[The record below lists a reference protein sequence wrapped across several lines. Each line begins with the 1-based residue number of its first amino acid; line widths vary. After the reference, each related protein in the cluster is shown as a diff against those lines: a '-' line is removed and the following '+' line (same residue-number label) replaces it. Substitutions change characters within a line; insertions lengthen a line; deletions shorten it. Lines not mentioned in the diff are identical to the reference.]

1 MFAAFFMELQLYQK
15 NMSARILVVAE
26 DAAMRE
32 SLDLFLTFE
41 GYETFVCSRY
51 SDVHNFI
58 HNFSPNLI
66 LLHISNWRLKDR
78 ETFESLKLSTYQ
90 KSVPIILISDMDS
103 NKERILNHL
112 IIMPFDEKKILDKIN
127 AQLIKQ
133 GLIEG

>member
-1 MFAAFFMELQLYQK
+1 MGAK
-15 NMSARILVVAE
+15 ILIVAE
-26 DAAMRE
+26 ELTMRE

-41 GYETFVCSRY
+41 GYETFTCSRY

-66 LLHISNWRLKDR
+66 LLHISNWRMRNR

-90 KSVPIILISDMDS
+90 KTVPIILISDMDS

-112 IIMPFDEKKILDKIN
+112 IITPFDEKKILNKIHI
-127 AQLIKQ
+127 QLTKQ
-133 GLIEG
+133 GLEEEEPDSL